1 MAETLAIPQGLIC
14 IIFHEALSQ
23 SLYFQSP
30 RGRGCAT
37 EQKKKEKKEKKHKKD
52 KTKVKKKDK
61 KKKKKERAC
70 SDELSVS
77 SSELREMFEGGSDFD
92 MDELLS

>member
-1 MAETLAIPQGLIC
+1 MAV
-14 IIFHEALSQ
+14 
-23 SLYFQSP
+23 P
-30 RGRGCAT
+30 RSRRKRRKRRRRKT
-37 EQKKKEKKEKKHKKD
+37 HKKD